1 MSQELAEPTQPV
13 NDCFDLDDQDICE
26 IWQIMAL
33 VLIFLT
39 AGLAAISMVLGY
51 GWARVGRDWLWG
63 LLT

>member
-13 NDCFDLDDQDICE
+13 NDCFDLDDQDIRE

-39 AGLAAISMVLGY
+39 VGLAAISMVLGY
-51 GWARVGRDWLWG
+51 GWARVGRDWLLG